1 MKKVLKWIGIAAA
14 ALISLALLTFTVLYI
29 YDSGDFREGAVK
41 PGIAQEEIPVGVTTS
56 VIFQNVNIVPMDSE
70 QVLAGQSVVIEDG
83 RITGIGIYGEAEVPT
98 DAHIIDG
105 KGKFLIP
112 GLSDMHM
119 HTYASENQFLVYLAN
134 GVTTVKEVGG
144 SSPMVLEWRDQIR
157 AGTRT
162 GPDIYAFWPMLE
174 ENTWDD
180 EFFTELETR
189 RGKTWVHTTD
199 EAEQIVTEMAALGV
213 DGIKAHSIFSSE
225 IYQALLSSAEEHNLP
240 LDGHLPV
247 DHTFCP
253 DNRDTECACASKSE
267 CWQSL
272 RAMNVPAVAH
282 MEELIKVV
290 AWDEETIQQAAHDV
304 AEDGIW
310 VTTTAYIMR
319 SIAEQADDLEGALAR
334 NQNMKYI
341 HPLILEGIGWNLKEN
356 NYSKKIKLPQFY
368 DYIKAVEDMTRALV
382 AAEGNLMTGTDAP
395 VPLMAPGFSLHGE
408 LATLVDIGL
417 TPFQALQAS
426 TYNPALY
433 LGKLDEFGTV
443 EIGKRADLILLDGN
457 PLENIANTQ
466 HISGVMVRGRWFDRA
481 DLDTMLELVAADNN
495 KIRSTQNAIE
505 IAFPI
510 VMVLLVFGLVWLVVR
525 KIKRKKNK

>member
-1 MKKVLKWIGIAAA
+1 MKKVLKWIGIATA
-14 ALISLALLTFTVLYI
+14 ALITLTLLTFTVLYI
-29 YDSGDFREGAVK
+29 FDSGDSREGAVK

-56 VIFQNVNIVPMDSE
+56 VIFQNVNVVPMDSE

-83 RITGIGIYGEAEVPT
+83 RITGIGIYGETEIPT
-98 DAHIIDG
+98 DAHTIDG

-134 GVTTVKEVGG
+134 GVTTVREVGG
-144 SSPMVLEWRDQIR
+144 SSPVVLEWRDQIR
-157 AGTRT
+157 AGTRI
-162 GPDIYAFWPMLE
+162 GPDVYAFWPLIE

-199 EAEQIVTEMAALGV
+199 EAEQIVAEMAALGV

-240 LDGHLPV
+240 FDGHLPV

-253 DNRDTECACASKSE
+253 GNRDTECACASKSE
-267 CWQSL
+267 CWKSV

-290 AWDEETIQQAAHDV
+290 EWDEEIIQQAAQDA
-304 AEDGIW
+304 AEDGVW
-310 VTTTAYIMR
+310 VTTTTYIMR
-319 SIAEQADDLEGALAR
+319 SIAEQADDLEDALAR

-356 NYSKKIKLPQFY
+356 SYSKKIKLPQFY
-368 DYIKAVEDMTRALV
+368 DYIEAVEDMTRALV
-382 AAEGNLMTGTDAP
+382 ASDGNLMTGTDAP
-395 VPLMAPGFSLHGE
+395 VPLMVPGFSMHGE

-417 TPFQALQAS
+417 TPFQALQTS

-433 LGKLDEFGTV
+433 LEKLDEFGTV
-443 EIGKRADLILLDGN
+443 EVGKRADLVLLEGN
-457 PLENIANTQ
+457 PLEDIANTHQ
-466 HISGVMVRGRWFDRA
+466 ISGVMVRGRWFDRA
-481 DLDTMLELVAADNN
+481 DLNTMLDLVAVDNAKARN
-495 KIRSTQNAIE
+495 TQNAIE
-505 IAFPI
+505 IAFP
-510 VMVLLVFGLVWLVVR
+510 VVLVLLIVAVVWFIVR
-525 KIKRKKNK
+525 RRKDSQK